1 MHDGNTDDTD
11 GTDSLLAMSNRIVAI
26 AMLISAFAIPDIARG
41 DSDAEQELIR
51 IETAWRK
58 ARVEGNVAF
67 LEALYAKELRIIGA
81 DGSVIERDTD
91 ISRFALGEI
100 RPEFI
105 RAEEM
110 RVSLY
115 HDVAVVT
122 GRDHLKG
129 SYKGA
134 QGEGRVRFT
143 HVFARRDGRW
153 QLVASQGTWVKEK
166 E

>member
-1 MHDGNTDDTD
+1 MNK
-11 GTDSLLAMSNRIVAI
+11 RIVALGI
-26 AMLISAFAIPDIARG
+26 LVLAFLVRPILRG
-41 DSDAEQELIR
+41 DGDAEQELIR

-58 ARVEGNVAF
+58 ARVEGDIPF
-67 LEALYAKELRIIGA
+67 LESLYAKELRITGA

-91 ISRFALGEI
+91 ISLFASGKI

-105 RAEEM
+105 EAEDM

-115 HDVAVVT
+115 RDVAVVT

-129 SYKGA
+129 SYKGS

-143 HVFARRDGRW
+143 HVYVRRDGRW
-153 QLVASQGTWVKEK
+153 QLVASQGTWVQDKK
-166 E
+166 